1 MKGMDEKIRHRIQE
15 IKLLLA
21 MSGFEDFYDDEEIER
36 IARLPI
42 ESSLPLL
49 TQLSICA
56 NTVSREF
63 R

>member
-1 MKGMDEKIRHRIQE
+1 MDEKFQHRIQE

-42 ESSLPLL
+42 D
-49 TQLSICA
+49 SIVDMCKH
-56 NTVSREF
+56 SF
-63 R
+63 KGS